1 MPSTPVQPLRPAPD
15 SDSTDADH
23 DSGPAPHSRG
33 GHFVAGEDETRGAAA
48 AKPFPLTGQRSAEA
62 LAMAGLHASHDLYGS
77 EGLNRIA
84 TPRRSSKDMALG
96 GDTHTRPHSS
106 MFTKSL
112 SMGGAAARAASDKSR
127 KSTKRTKRPV
137 TFERSETLY
146 ERWMPCQVRPCRV
159 PRCPP
164 IRLPPLPS
172 RVLRRAPL
180 NSQQHVCP
188 DDPDLHPHTLPPPPP
203 PPPTLEKRYPR
214 PVRGRERDAAR
225 RVPRAVEHRVDR

>member
-33 GHFVAGEDETRGAAA
+33 GRAAGEDETRGAAA

-96 GDTHTRPHSS
+96 GDTQTRPHSS

-112 SMGGAAARAASDKSR
+112 SMGGAAARAASEKSR

-146 ERWMPCQVRPCRV
+146 ERWMPFQVRPCRV

-164 IRLPPLPS
+164 IRPKPLP
-172 RVLRRAPL
+172 RRAPL

-188 DDPDLHPHTLPPPPP
+188 DDPGLPPHPLPPPPP
-203 PPPTLEKRYPR
+203 LPR
-214 PVRGRERDAAR
+214 P
-225 RVPRAVEHRVDR
+225 H